1 VPKLNEL
8 GRQPLVFISELLG
21 AEVIDVDQRRVG
33 RVRDVTATV
42 IEPYPVVTGIVVSR
56 RRGEVVPWSAV
67 RTYAGREVALRG
79 GAEGAAMVSANDADI
94 WLSRDVL
101 DKQVI
106 DTDGRRVVR
115 VNDLQL
121 VESGGKML
129 LVGADIG
136 LRGLLRRLGL
146 ETLGKSMARL
156 FGRDLPM
163 VLVSWDVV
171 QPLHGESGPAD
182 AVHLR
187 ISGKRIS
194 KLHPADIADIVE
206 ELSARERSAIF
217 AQLSDEM
224 AAETLEELEPDDQR
238 SVIENM
244 DAERASEILEE
255 MGPDE
260 AADLLADLSEERARE
275 ILDLMETADADDVRE
290 LLSFPEDTAG
300 GLMTTEYVVVSVG
313 LTAQECIEALR
324 VLEPEAEHVYYVYVI
339 DDEEHLIGVLS
350 LRDLIVARPETPIAE
365 FIRRNVFT
373 VNLAATRDEVAAMIS
388 KYNLMALPVVD
399 AENRLRG
406 IITVDDALESVLPEG
421 VKRRLPKLVS

>member
-1 VPKLNEL
+1 M
-8 GRQPLVFISELLG
+8 VFLSEFLG
-21 AEVIDVDQRRVG
+21 AEVVDVEQRRVG

-56 RRGEVVPWSAV
+56 ASGEVVPWSSV
-67 RTYAGREVALRG
+67 RTFAGREVALRTSV
-79 GAEGAAMVSANDADI
+79 ESMPTMPANEADI
-94 WLSRDVL
+94 WLGRDVL

-136 LRGLLRRLGL
+136 VRGLLRRLGL
-146 ETLGKSMARL
+146 ERVGKAVVRL
-156 FGRDLPM
+156 FRRDLPM

-171 QPLHGESGPAD
+171 QPLQGESGPD
-182 AVHLR
+182 AVRLR

-260 AADLLADLSEERARE
+260 AADLLADLSEDRARHLLE
-275 ILDLMETADADDVRE
+275 LMETADAEDVRE

-300 GLMTTEYVVVSVG
+300 GLMTTEYVSVSVG
-313 LTAQECIEALR
+313 LSAQECIEALR

-339 DDEEHLIGVLS
+339 DEEEHLNGVLS
-350 LRDLIVARPETPIAE
+350 LRDLIVAKPGTPIAQ
-365 FIRRNVFT
+365 FLRRDVVT
-373 VNLAATRDEVAAMIS
+373 VKLDATRDEVAAVMA

-399 AENRLRG
+399 DEDRLRG

-421 VKRRLPKLVS
+421 VKRRLPKPA

>member
-1 VPKLNEL
+1 V
-8 GRQPLVFISELLG
+8 VFLSEFLG
-21 AEVIDVDQRRVG
+21 AEVVDVEQRRVG
-33 RVRDVTATV
+33 RVRDVTATI

-56 RRGEVVPWSAV
+56 RDGEVVPWSSV
-67 RTYAGREVALRG
+67 RTFAGREVALRAG
-79 GAEGAAMVSANDADI
+79 RDSAATVPANDADI
-94 WLSRDVL
+94 WLGRDVL

-129 LVGADIG
+129 LVGADVG

-146 ETLGKSMARL
+146 EGLGKSVARL
-156 FGRDLPM
+156 FRRELPM

-182 AVHLR
+182 AVRLKV
-187 ISGKRIS
+187 SAKRIS

-217 AQLSDEM
+217 AQLTDEM

-300 GLMTTEYVVVSVG
+300 GLMTTEYVSVSVG

-324 VLEPEAEHVYYVYVI
+324 VLEPEAEHVYYVYVL
-339 DDEEHLIGVLS
+339 DEEEHLIGVLS
-350 LRDLIVARPETPIAE
+350 LRDLIVARPDTPIAQ

-373 VNLAATRDEVAAMIS
+373 VHLDANRDEVAAMMS

-399 AENRLRG
+399 SEDRLRG

-421 VKRRLPKLVS
+421 VKRRLPKLVG

>member
-1 VPKLNEL
+1 M
-8 GRQPLVFISELLG
+8 VFLSEFLG
-21 AEVIDVDQRRVG
+21 AEVVDVEQRRVG

-42 IEPYPVVTGIVVSR
+42 TEPYPIVTGIVVSR
-56 RRGEVVPWSAV
+56 RRGQVVPWSRI
-67 RTYAGREVALRG
+67 RTFAAREVALRA
-79 GAEGAAMVSANDADI
+79 GAESASTVAANDADI
-94 WLSRDVL
+94 WLGRDVL

-121 VESGGKML
+121 VESGGRML

-136 LRGLLRRLGL
+136 VRGLLRRLGI
-146 ETLGKSMARL
+146 ERLGKGLLRL
-156 FGRDLPM
+156 LRRDLPM

-171 QPLHGESGPAD
+171 QPLHGEGAPD
-182 AVHLR
+182 AVRLR

-194 KLHPADIADIVE
+194 KLHPADLADIVE
-206 ELSARERSAIF
+206 ELSARERNAIF
-217 AQLSDEM
+217 AELSDEI
-224 AAETLEELEPDDQR
+224 AADTLEELEPEDQR

-260 AADLLADLSEERARE
+260 AADLLADLSEDRARQ
-275 ILDLMETADADDVRE
+275 ILELMEKEEAADVRE

-300 GLMTTEYVVVSVG
+300 GLMTTEFVSVSIG

-324 VLEPEAEHVYYVYVI
+324 VLEPEAEHVYYVYVV
-339 DDEEHLIGVLS
+339 DADEHLNGVLS
-350 LRDLIVARPETPIAE
+350 LRDLIVAKPDTPIAD
-365 FIRRNVFT
+365 FIRRDVFT
-373 VNLAATRDEVAAMIS
+373 VDLEATRDEVAAMMS

-399 AENRLRG
+399 AEHRLRG

-421 VKRRLPKLVS
+421 VKRRLPKLN

>member
-1 VPKLNEL
+1 M
-8 GRQPLVFISELLG
+8 VFLSEFLG
-21 AEVIDVDQRRVG
+21 AEVVDVEQRRVG

-42 IEPYPVVTGIVVSR
+42 IEPYPVVTGIVLSR
-56 RRGEVVPWSAV
+56 RRQESLPWSSV
-67 RTYAGREVALRG
+67 RTFAGREVALRPG
-79 GAEGAAMVSANDADI
+79 PVETAKSQVNPHDI
-94 WLSRDVL
+94 WLGRDVL

-136 LRGLLRRLGL
+136 VRGLLRRLGL
-146 ETLGKSMARL
+146 EAFGKALLRL
-156 FGRDLPM
+156 FRRDLPM

-171 QPLHGESGPAD
+171 QPLQGEAGPGSSD
-182 AVHLR
+182 AVRLR

-217 AQLSDEM
+217 AQLSDEV

-260 AADLLADLSEERARE
+260 AADLLADLSADRAKM
-275 ILDLMETADADDVRE
+275 ILDLMETSEAEDVRE

-300 GLMTTEYVVVSVG
+300 GLMTTEYVAVSVG

-339 DDEEHLIGVLS
+339 DDEEHLNGVLS
-350 LRDLIVARPETPIAE
+350 LRDLIVAQPETRIAT
-365 FIRRNVFT
+365 FIRREIVT
-373 VNLAATRDEVAAMIS
+373 VELDANRDEVAAVMS

-399 AENRLRG
+399 SEHRLRG

-421 VKRRLPKLVS
+421 VKRRLPKLA

>member
-1 VPKLNEL
+1 M
-8 GRQPLVFISELLG
+8 VFLSEFLG
-21 AEVIDVDQRRVG
+21 AEVIDVEQRRVG

-42 IEPYPVVTGIVVSR
+42 VEPYPVVTGIVVSR
-56 RRGEVVPWSAV
+56 RRGEVVPWTSV
-67 RTYAGREVALRG
+67 RTFAGREVALRAG
-79 GAEGAAMVSANDADI
+79 PESAATVSANDADI

-146 ETLGKSMARL
+146 ENLGKSIARL
-156 FGRDLPM
+156 LRRDLPM

-224 AAETLEELEPDDQR
+224 AAETLEELEPEDQR

>member
-1 VPKLNEL
+1 M
-8 GRQPLVFISELLG
+8 VFLSEFLG
-21 AEVIDVDQRRVG
+21 AEVVDVEQRRVG
-33 RVRDVTATV
+33 RVRDVVASV
-42 IEPYPVVTGIVVSR
+42 IEPYPVVTGIVISR
-56 RRGEVVPWSAV
+56 RRGEVVPWTSV
-67 RTYAGREVALRG
+67 RTFAGREVALRPG
-79 GAEGAAMVSANDADI
+79 PESSARVSVNDGDI
-94 WLSRDVL
+94 WLGRDVL

-121 VESGGKML
+121 VESSGKML

-146 ETLGKSMARL
+146 ESVGKSVARL
-156 FGRDLPM
+156 FRRDLPM

-182 AVHLR
+182 AVRLR

-217 AQLSDEM
+217 AQLSDEV

-260 AADLLADLSEERARE
+260 AADLLADLSEERARQLLE
-275 ILDLMETADADDVRE
+275 LMETSDADDVRE

-300 GLMTTEYVVVSVG
+300 GLMTTEYVAVSVG

-339 DDEEHLIGVLS
+339 DDDEHLIGVLS
-350 LRDLIVARPETPIAE
+350 LRDLIVARPETPISE

-373 VNLAATRDEVAAMIS
+373 VFLGANRDEVAAMMS

-399 AENRLRG
+399 EDGRLRG

-421 VKRRLPKLVS
+421 AKRRLPKLS

>member
-1 VPKLNEL
+1 V
-8 GRQPLVFISELLG
+8 VFLSEFLG
-21 AEVIDVDQRRVG
+21 AEVIDVEQRRVG

-42 IEPYPVVTGIVVSR
+42 VEPYPVVTGIVVSR
-56 RRGEVVPWSAV
+56 RRGEVVPWTSV
-67 RTYAGREVALRG
+67 RTFAGREVALRAG
-79 GAEGAAMVSANDADI
+79 PESAATVSANDADI

-146 ETLGKSMARL
+146 ENLGKSIARL
-156 FGRDLPM
+156 LRRDLPM

-224 AAETLEELEPDDQR
+224 AAETLEELEPEDQR

-260 AADLLADLSEERARE
+260 AADLLADLSE
-275 ILDLMETADADDVRE
+275 DC
-290 LLSFPEDTAG
+290 AG
-300 GLMTTEYVVVSVG
+300 SSLKPSTSTTS
-313 LTAQECIEALR
+313 T
-324 VLEPEAEHVYYVYVI
+324 
-339 DDEEHLIGVLS
+339 S
-350 LRDLIVARPETPIAE
+350 ST
-365 FIRRNVFT
+365 RRST
-373 VNLAATRDEVAAMIS
+373 
-388 KYNLMALPVVD
+388 
-399 AENRLRG
+399 
-406 IITVDDALESVLPEG
+406 
-421 VKRRLPKLVS
+421 

>member
-1 VPKLNEL
+1 M
-8 GRQPLVFISELLG
+8 VFLSEFLG
-21 AEVIDVDQRRVG
+21 AEVVDLEQRRVG

-42 IEPYPVVTGIVVSR
+42 IEPYPVITGIVLSR
-56 RRGEVVPWSAV
+56 RRNEALPWTAV
-67 RTYAGREVALRG
+67 RTFAAREVALR
-79 GAEGAAMVSANDADI
+79 AASAAVRTEPVNEQDI
-94 WLSRDVL
+94 WLGRDVL

-136 LRGLLRRLGL
+136 VRGLLRRLGL
-146 ETLGKSMARL
+146 EGVTKSLLRL
-156 FGRDLPM
+156 FRRDLPM

-171 QPLHGESGPAD
+171 QPLQRESGPAD

-206 ELSARERSAIF
+206 ELSSRERSAIF
-217 AQLSDEM
+217 AQLSDEV

-260 AADLLADLSEERARE
+260 AADLLADLSEDRARE
-275 ILDLMETADADDVRE
+275 ILDLMETSDAEDVRE

-300 GLMTTEYVVVSVG
+300 GLMTTEYVAVSVG
-313 LTAQECIEALR
+313 LSAQQCIEELR

-339 DDEEHLIGVLS
+339 DDDEHLIGVLS
-350 LRDLIVARPETPIAE
+350 LRDLIVARPDTPIAQ
-365 FIRRNVFT
+365 FIRRNVVT
-373 VNLAATRDEVAAMIS
+373 VGLDATRDEVAAVMS
-388 KYNLMALPVVD
+388 KYNLMALPVAD
-399 AENRLRG
+399 SEDRLRG
-406 IITVDDALESVLPEG
+406 IITVDDALESVLPDG
-421 VKRRLPKLVS
+421 VKRRLPKTG

>member
-1 VPKLNEL
+1 
-8 GRQPLVFISELLG
+8 LVFLSELLG
-21 AEVIDVDQRRVG
+21 AEVVDVDQRRVG

-56 RRGEVVPWSAV
+56 RRGEVVPWAAV
-67 RTYAGREVALRG
+67 RTFAGREVALRA
-79 GAEGAAMVSANDADI
+79 GADGVATVSANDADI
-94 WLSRDVL
+94 WLARDVL

-146 ETLGKSMARL
+146 ESIGKSIARL
-156 FGRDLPM
+156 LRRDLPM

-300 GLMTTEYVVVSVG
+300 GLMTTEYVAVSVG
-313 LTAQECIEALR
+313 LSAQECIEALR

-350 LRDLIVARPETPIAE
+350 LRDLIVARPETPIAQ

-373 VNLAATRDEVAAMIS
+373 VLLDATRDEVAAMMS

-399 AENRLRG
+399 SENRMRG
-406 IITVDDALESVLPEG
+406 IITVDDALESVLPDG

>member
-1 VPKLNEL
+1 
-8 GRQPLVFISELLG
+8 
-21 AEVIDVDQRRVG
+21 
-33 RVRDVTATV
+33 
-42 IEPYPVVTGIVVSR
+42 
-56 RRGEVVPWSAV
+56 
-67 RTYAGREVALRG
+67 
-79 GAEGAAMVSANDADI
+79 
-94 WLSRDVL
+94 
-101 DKQVI
+101 
-106 DTDGRRVVR
+106 
-115 VNDLQL
+115 
-121 VESGGKML
+121 ML

-350 LRDLIVARPETPIAE
+350 LRDLIVARPETPIAQ

-373 VNLAATRDEVAAMIS
+373 VKLEATRDEVAAMMS

-399 AENRLRG
+399 DEDRLRG

>member
-1 VPKLNEL
+1 M
-8 GRQPLVFISELLG
+8 VFLSELLG
-21 AEVIDVDQRRVG
+21 AEVVDVEQRRVG

-56 RRGEVVPWSAV
+56 RKAAILPWSSV
-67 RTYAGREVALRG
+67 RTFAGREVALRSTAG
-79 GAEGAAMVSANDADI
+79 NLPTVPANEADI
-94 WLSRDVL
+94 WLGRDVL

-136 LRGLLRRLGL
+136 IRGLLRRLGL
-146 ETLGKSMARL
+146 EGLGKSVVRL
-156 FGRDLPM
+156 FRRDLPM

-171 QPLHGESGPAD
+171 QPLQGEAGPD

-206 ELSARERSAIF
+206 ELSAHERSAIF

-224 AAETLEELEPDDQR
+224 AAETLEELDPDDQR

-244 DAERASEILEE
+244 DSERASEILEE

-260 AADLLADLSEERARE
+260 AADLLADLSEDRARE
-275 ILDLMETADADDVRE
+275 LLELMETSDAEDVRE

-300 GLMTTEYVVVSVG
+300 GLMTTEYVSVAVG

-339 DDEEHLIGVLS
+339 DQEEHLNGVLS
-350 LRDLIVARPETPIAE
+350 LRDLIVAKPATPIAE
-365 FIRRNVFT
+365 FIRRDVVT
-373 VNLAATRDEVAAMIS
+373 VKLDANRDEVAAVMA

-399 AENRLRG
+399 EEDCLRG

-421 VKRRLPKLVS
+421 VKRRLPKLA

>member
-1 VPKLNEL
+1 M
-8 GRQPLVFISELLG
+8 VFLSEFLG
-21 AEVIDVDQRRVG
+21 AEVVDVEQRRVG

-42 IEPYPVVTGIVVSR
+42 IEPYPVVTGILLSR
-56 RRGEVVPWSAV
+56 RRQETLPWSAV
-67 RTYAGREVALRG
+67 RTFAGREVALRPGPAGTTKG
-79 GAEGAAMVSANDADI
+79 GVNPHDI
-94 WLSRDVL
+94 WLGRDVL

-136 LRGLLRRLGL
+136 VRGVFRRLGL
-146 ETLGKSMARL
+146 EGLAKSLWRL
-156 FGRDLPM
+156 VFRRDLPM

-171 QPLHGESGPAD
+171 QPLHAEVGPGAGAGD
-182 AVHLR
+182 AVRLR

-206 ELSARERSAIF
+206 ELSSRERSAIF
-217 AQLSDEM
+217 AQLSDEI
-224 AAETLEELEPDDQR
+224 AADTLEELDPEDQR
-238 SVIENM
+238 SVIEAM

-260 AADLLADLSEERARE
+260 AADLLADLSEERAKQ
-275 ILDLMETADADDVRE
+275 ILDLMEKSDAEDVRE

-300 GLMTTEYVVVSVG
+300 GLMTTEYVAVSVG
-313 LTAQECIEALR
+313 LSAQECIEALR

-339 DDEEHLIGVLS
+339 DDEEHLNGVLS
-350 LRDLIVARPETPIAE
+350 LRDLIVAQPDTKIAT
-365 FIRRNVFT
+365 FIRREIVT
-373 VNLAATRDEVAAMIS
+373 VDLDATRHEVAAVMS

-399 AENRLRG
+399 EEHRLRG

-421 VKRRLPKLVS
+421 VKRRLPKLA